1 MSPNILIKEIHD
13 PDTQIGQ
20 INKKTLTTKE
30 KKKPAINLSPRGN
43 HSTLADFFTVALFF
57 HKNESI
63 LLDDM
68 LF

>member
-30 KKKPAINLSPRGN
+30 KKKNLP
-43 HSTLADFFTVALFF
+43 
-57 HKNESI
+57 
-63 LLDDM
+63 
-68 LF
+68 

>member
-30 KKKPAINLSPRGN
+30 KKK
-43 HSTLADFFTVALFF
+43 TC
-57 HKNESI
+57 HKSI
-63 LLDDM
+63 TQR
-68 LF
+68 